1 MNVEQSRKD
10 NKEYLDSLGGIEGL
24 ASKLHVNLETGLNDD
39 QVLEMRKRF
48 GTNDFPSSPMTG
60 YCELLFEA
68 LSDTTLIIL
77 LIAAAISIIVDSV
90 QEGINEKH
98 GWIEGGAI
106 FIAVFLVANITAGNN
121 YVKALQFRT
130 LEESTNDDE
139 RCSVYR
145 DRTIRR
151 INPKELV
158 VGDVIVLQVDI
169 PLLDVYAS
177 ITYMLM

>member
-1 MNVEQSRKD
+1 MNVEQSPVD
-10 NKEYLDSLGGIEGL
+10 NKDHLELLGGIEGL
-24 ASKLHVNLETGLNDD
+24 AHKLNVNLETGLSDD
-39 QVLEMRKRF
+39 QVIEMRSRF

-60 YCELLFEA
+60 YCQLLFEA

-77 LIAAAISIIVDSV
+77 LIAAAVSLIVDSV
-90 QEGINEKH
+90 QEGIDEKH

-106 FIAVFLVANITAGNN
+106 FIAVFLVSNITAGNN

-139 RCSVYR
+139 RCSVFR
-145 DRTIRR
+145 DSTIRR

-158 VGDVIVLQVDI
+158 VGDVIVLQVNGW
-169 PLLDVYAS
+169 
-177 ITYMLM
+177 